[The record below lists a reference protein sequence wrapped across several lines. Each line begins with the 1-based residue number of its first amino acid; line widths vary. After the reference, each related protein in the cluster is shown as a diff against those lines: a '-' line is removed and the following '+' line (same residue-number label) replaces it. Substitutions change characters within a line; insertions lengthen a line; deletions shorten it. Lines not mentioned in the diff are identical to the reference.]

1 MWVANIGRMPHIMR
15 HAVRVLLAQVTTLV
29 SDVDQMRIDFNDNAL
44 TFMKVVIATL
54 LLGVAL
60 DTKLADFTAVLRRPV
75 PIAIGVV
82 AQFVLLPAFTLLLT
96 IVLDVQA
103 SIALGMILVACCPP
117 GNVSNILT
125 HRAGGD
131 VALSVSMTAVSNLLT
146 IVLLPVNFAFW
157 GGLSPAADDVLQTVH
172 LDPWETFG
180 EIALLIGL
188 PFAVGLTV
196 ARARPAFAARAHRV
210 VSPLSYVLLLT
221 IVVLGLVTNYDLFT
235 GAASAVLLAVVIQ
248 NAMALSLGYGVARVT
263 GLPPRSR
270 RAMTFEVGVRNTG
283 LGLLL
288 VFAYFDGLGGMAL
301 VCAMWGL
308 YDLLVGLALA
318 QAWRRR
324 TIADPVPADDSLV
337 HRES

>member
-1 MWVANIGRMPHIMR
+1 MR
-15 HAVRVLLAQVTTLV
+15 HAVRVLLTQVTTLV
-29 SDVDQMRIDFNDNAL
+29 SDVDQMKIDFNDNAL

-60 DTKLADFTAVLRRPV
+60 DTKVADFTAVLRRPV
-75 PIAIGVV
+75 PIAVGVV

-172 LDPWETFG
+172 LDPWKTFG

-188 PFAVGLTV
+188 PFAVGVTV
-196 ARARPAFAARAHRV
+196 AKVRPAFAKKAHGV
-210 VSPLSYVLLLT
+210 VSPVSYVLLLA

-235 GAASAVLLAVVIQ
+235 GAASAVLLAVVVQ
-248 NAMALSLGYGVARVT
+248 NAMALSLGYGVARAT

-270 RAMTFEVGVRNTG
+270 KAMTFEVGVRNTG

-308 YDLLVGLALA
+308 YDLLVGLGLA

-324 TIADPVPADDSLV
+324 TAPDPTPVDESFV